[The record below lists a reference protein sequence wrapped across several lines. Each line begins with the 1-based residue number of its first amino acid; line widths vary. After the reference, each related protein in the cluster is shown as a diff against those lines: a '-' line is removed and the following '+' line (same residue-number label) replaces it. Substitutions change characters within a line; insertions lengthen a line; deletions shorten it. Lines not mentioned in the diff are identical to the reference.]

1 MVIFE
6 HFFSDLGAQ
15 GEVQETYLCTSTKPS
30 PPRDNE
36 LWKKAKKISGQA
48 YKCARWM
55 PRYGPAMKDVASCD
69 KPREAASKLRSG
81 DVRMGKPD
89 GGYAP
94 SSGVSWKPTR
104 GTETSKYPEE

>member
-1 MVIFE
+1 V
-6 HFFSDLGAQ
+6 L
-15 GEVQETYLCTSTKPS
+15 ETYFCTPTELSLW
-30 PPRDNE
+30 RDNE
-36 LWKKAKKISGQA
+36 LRKKTKKDSGQA

-69 KPREAASKLRSG
+69 KPRGAASKLRSG

-94 SSGVSWKPTR
+94 SS
-104 GTETSKYPEE
+104 